1 MPRLIRFCPLAVGLL
16 CSLAALC
23 LPSLAGATESGVPAR
38 LRVLIPGKVLAEET
52 LRTGTTSIP
61 TSSKATCFGKGTG
74 GDGKA
79 VSIEGPT
86 ALGLLAQ
93 AGSSNPALR
102 PLLVSDHFSFGL
114 ALCGVGRALA
124 SGKASWY
131 LTVNHKSPRLGGSK
145 VMLRAGDEV
154 LWYLAPSYP
163 YPEELALSAPPSAS
177 AGKPFGVRVFTYS
190 EKGKRRPAAGASV
203 TGASTPTD
211 ASGRAT
217 VRLSRPTALVATLG
231 AEIPSGREAVCIGGK
246 CPSGSIR

>member
-23 LPSLAGATESGVPAR
+23 LPSLAGATESGVASPAAGAH
-38 LRVLIPGKVLAEET
+38 PAGKVLAEKT

-61 TSSKATCFGKGTG
+61 TSPKATCFGKGTG

-177 AGKPFGVRVFTYS
+177 AGKPFGVRVFTYT
-190 EKGKRRPAAGASV
+190 KRA
-203 TGASTPTD
+203 
-211 ASGRAT
+211 RAT
-217 VRLSRPTALVATLG
+217 
-231 AEIPSGREAVCIGGK
+231 GRRGLCDRRQH
-246 CPSGSIR
+246 SNRR